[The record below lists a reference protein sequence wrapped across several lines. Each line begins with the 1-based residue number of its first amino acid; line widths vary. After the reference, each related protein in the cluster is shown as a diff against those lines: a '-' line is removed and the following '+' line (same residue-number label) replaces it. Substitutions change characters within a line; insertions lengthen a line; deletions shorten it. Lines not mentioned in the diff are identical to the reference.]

1 MSCRQTVVSLSFFRF
16 MFNLEQFKGLIP
28 DVRFVKLAVSL
39 KINFYLIKT
48 ENRTGKSL
56 TQLSYYCFLSKNAN
70 LLYKKMPASAKL
82 KASWY

>member
-1 MSCRQTVVSLSFFRF
+1 MSANCDVIAIF

-48 ENRTGKSL
+48 ENRT
-56 TQLSYYCFLSKNAN
+56 QN
-70 LLYKKMPASAKL
+70 
-82 KASWY
+82 